1 MPTVSIWSNMTWLD
15 LYLRIPLP
23 KNPIISAVFLTV
35 LILHLFFR
43 VPRRAT
49 QVMIAGIRS
58 TLSTA
63 SVDESTIN
71 LIPKDPRTIVDHIDL
86 DPRTISYLQCPACYA
101 LYEYTGVPPAE
112 PYPETCAHRP
122 TPTSPPCNVPLRT
135 ERRIG
140 AKTLVVPRRKY
151 VHQSLKEWM
160 GRMLS
165 RPGVEE
171 IIDKAPHRTPTGRIE
186 DIWDS
191 SVFHTFRD
199 TEDGLPFFDERGTE
213 GRYAFSLG
221 ADSFHPLGN
230 LEAKQSISSTAIYM
244 VLLNLPEG
252 ERYKYKNMYLAGV
265 IPGPSKPSMEQ
276 INHVLALLVKE
287 LLEFWKGVFFTSTA
301 RYSLGRM
308 VKCVVIP
315 LVCDMLA
322 ARQMAGLGSVTSK
335 FFCTSCRLP
344 IQDIENLLKHTWPER
359 LLHEQVFWA
368 REWRD
373 CESERER
380 ERLFKLH
387 GVRWSELLELPY
399 WNPILF
405 SVVDQM
411 HAAFLGLYQTHC
423 RRLWGIDLSVEGGD
437 ASALSVSKS
446 PSRPRDA
453 VLKHWLETIRSNPHN
468 LLERLSA
475 KSTAK
480 QVLWHICFDNGL
492 RYAGSKDTLAKE
504 IVQWASHYL
513 PYHHPFM
520 LRHFR
525 LHREPRHP
533 LKISCFTVEQ
543 IRGMNTLLTKKL
555 VQTLA
560 LGSKIG
566 SKKRLRSSKLT
577 RMAVG
582 SSIGSTLRF
591 SAGCAWTVACL

>member
-1 MPTVSIWSNMTWLD
+1 MWRGLD
-15 LYLRIPLP
+15 VYLRISPP
-23 KNPIISAVFLTV
+23 KNEVIAAVFLTV

-49 QVMIAGIRS
+49 QFAIAGFQVALSSTPIPTPESIIRQ
-58 TLSTA
+58 
-63 SVDESTIN
+63 
-71 LIPKDPRTIVDHIDL
+71 IPNDPRTIVDRIDL
-86 DPRTISYLQCPACYA
+86 DPRTTSYLQCPACYA
-101 LYEYTGVPPAE
+101 LYDYTGVPPPAE
-112 PYPETCAHRP
+112 SVLRTCTHRS
-122 TPTSPPCNVPLRT
+122 TPTSSPCNVPLWT
-135 ERRIG
+135 ERRVG
-140 AKTLVVPRRKY
+140 EKTVLVPRRKY

-165 RPGVEE
+165 RPGIEE
-171 IIDKAPHRTPTGRIE
+171 IIDEAPHRTPTGRIS

-191 SVFHTFRD
+191 SVFQNFRD
-199 TEDGLPFFDERGTE
+199 DDGTPFFAKRGTE

-244 VLLNLPEG
+244 VLLNLPEN

-276 INHVLALLVKE
+276 INHVLDLLVKE

-301 RYSLGRM
+301 RYTFGRL
-308 VKCVVIP
+308 VKGVVIP

-335 FFCTSCRLP
+335 FFCTFCQLP

-359 LLHEQVFWA
+359 HLHEQVVWA

-373 CESERER
+373 CKSERER
-380 ERLFKLH
+380 EQLFKLH
-387 GVRWSELLELPY
+387 GIRWSALLELPY

-405 SVVDQM
+405 SIVDQM

-423 RRLWGIDLSVEGGD
+423 RRIWGIDLSIEGGD
-437 ASALSVSKS
+437 ASALSASKS

-453 VLKHWLETIRSNPHN
+453 ILKHWLDIIKKNPGN
-468 LLERLSA
+468 LLEQLSG
-475 KSTAK
+475 KGMAK

-504 IVQWASHYL
+504 IVQWVSH
-513 PYHHPFM
+513 
-520 LRHFR
+520 
-525 LHREPRHP
+525 
-533 LKISCFTVEQ
+533 
-543 IRGMNTLLTKKL
+543 
-555 VQTLA
+555 
-560 LGSKIG
+560 
-566 SKKRLRSSKLT
+566 RLRSHRPLIVLNYIFLHAESPDT
-577 RMAVG
+577 
-582 SSIGSTLRF
+582 T
-591 SAGCAWTVACL
+591 